1 LFIKGQEA
9 REKELATLSNDIS
22 TSLDIKDTVNIFKEF
37 LITNAEMETAYICVL
52 DESGENYRV
61 AASTQEII
69 LKNFTLSKDNP
80 LVDWLKKNNH
90 SITYHEF
97 CRTKDYRSMWET
109 EKNAINSIA
118 AELILPIACDN
129 VLMGIVLFSPKGNN
143 RQYTFAEKSFLESA
157 VSIVAIAF
165 KNASLYAEMQNEARR
180 DALTGL
186 YNRSYFLRQIKED
199 FDISR
204 HDKFTLLLLSL
215 DDFRLFN
222 ELYGVSEGDIALR
235 TMADILQKV
244 VAAKGT
250 VSRYGGKEFM
260 VSLPFCDALT
270 AENLAQECRLWLNRY
285 LKSEE
290 HKTRKTLTF
299 CVGICSYPIS
309 ASNLDDLLSYTS
321 MAVYSAKKNGK
332 NNTFV
337 YAKQQGEATASVE
350 EEAQKKRQLSENCA
364 STIYALTA
372 AIDAKDHY
380 TFKHSNN
387 VSKYS
392 SVLAEA
398 ISLDIEHVEIIR
410 QAGLLHD
417 LDLVHLD
424 RKLFSVRKRNGH
436 GSPRQVSRPDRRARR
451 RRVPCKDGEW
461 LLERARPA
469 DLLVRSELLY
479 AFGRRRCKRP
489 AFRACADAPTAKRSA
504 A

>member
-1 LFIKGQEA
+1 
-9 REKELATLSNDIS
+9 
-22 TSLDIKDTVNIFKEF
+22 
-37 LITNAEMETAYICVL
+37 
-52 DESGENYRV
+52 
-61 AASTQEII
+61 
-69 LKNFTLSKDNP
+69 
-80 LVDWLKKNNH
+80 
-90 SITYHEF
+90 
-97 CRTKDYRSMWET
+97 MWET

-118 AELILPIACDN
+118 VELILPIACDN
-129 VLMGIVLFSPKGNN
+129 VLMGIALFSPKSNN

-157 VSIVAIAF
+157 VSIVSIAF

-186 YNRSYFLRQIKED
+186 YNRSYFLRHVKED

-204 HDKFTLLLLSL
+204 HDKFSLLLLSL

-222 ELYGVSEGDIALR
+222 ELYGVAEGDIALR
-235 TMADILQKV
+235 TIADILQKV
-244 VAAKGT
+244 VAAKGI

-270 AENLAQECRLWLNRY
+270 AENIAQECRQWLNRY
-285 LKSEE
+285 LKSDE
-290 HKTRKTLTF
+290 HKIRMTLTF
-299 CVGICSYPIS
+299 CVGICSYPAA

-337 YAKQQGEATASVE
+337 YAKQQGLAPASVE
-350 EEAQKKRQLSENCA
+350 EEAQRKRQLSENCA

-392 SVLAEA
+392 ALLAEA

-417 LDLVHLD
+417 IGKIGVPESILSKTGRLTDEELEIMKQHVEGSISMIRHLPSLDYVIPAAI
-424 RKLFSVRKRNGH
+424 GH
-436 GSPRQVSRPDRRARR
+436 HERWDGTGYPRRISGENIPIGAR
-451 RRVPCKDGEW
+451 C
-461 LLERARPA
+461 LCL
-469 DLLVRSELLY
+469 
-479 AFGRRRCKRP
+479 
-489 AFRACADAPTAKRSA
+489 ADAFDAMTSERSYRKALPVETAIAEIERNLGLQFDPVLGKKFIELVKNGTIRVEK
-504 A
+504 